1 MWKSLLILLLLLPLQ
16 ERQDYPL
23 KNGRPTTKGID
34 QYVEDHA
41 ESLIREYQ
49 DFIGDS
55 LYNIYIYTEDLTAN
69 GYYDPMELGR
79 YYPNEIFITNTEVF
93 LAYEL
98 SDFTKRGRDTVTAAN
113 LFVKAA
119 VFHELTHDLIYQTSM
134 EMSRIENIEVHR
146 AYQAFFRIY
155 GDHNDLGTKFIEEG
169 ICEYVT
175 GEMGEIIPPSNPF
188 IPKNMAD
195 LTKKE
200 NNFNIYY
207 KYSSHYLSR
216 FLDTT
221 GIKRGIKILL
231 HNPPPSNE
239 EILNPELFFTRLQG
253 ID

>member
-1 MWKSLLILLLLLPLQ
+1 MWKSILVLILFFPLQ

-23 KNGRPTTKGID
+23 KNGRPTTRGIEK
-34 QYVEDHA
+34 YVEDHS
-41 ESLIREYQ
+41 ESLIRDYQ
-49 DFIGDS
+49 DFIGDT
-55 LYNIYIYTEDLTAN
+55 LYNIYIYTEDLTDN

-98 SDFTKRGRDTVTAAN
+98 SEFSKRGRDTVTDTN

-119 VFHELTHDLIYQTSM
+119 VFHELTHDYIYQVSM
-134 EMSRIENIEVHR
+134 EMSRIENIEVYR

-155 GDHNDLGTKFIEEG
+155 GDKNELGAKFIEEG

-175 GEMGEIIPPSNPF
+175 EKMGEIIPPRKPF
-188 IPKNMAD
+188 IPKSIED
-195 LTKKE
+195 LSKE
-200 NNFNIYY
+200 ENSFNIYY
-207 KYSSHYLSR
+207 KYSAHYLSGL
-216 FLDTT
+216 LDTT
-221 GIKRGIKILL
+221 GIKMGIKILL

-239 EILNPELFFTRLQG
+239 EILDPELFFTRLQG

>member
-1 MWKSLLILLLLLPLQ
+1 MSVSILIFLLLISPQ
-16 ERQDYPL
+16 ERQNYPL
-23 KNGRPTTKGID
+23 KNGRPTTKGIER
-34 QYVEDHA
+34 YVEDN
-41 ESLIREYQ
+41 SDLLVREYQ

-69 GYYDPMELGR
+69 GYFDPRELGR

-93 LAYEL
+93 MAYEL
-98 SDFTKRGRDTVTAAN
+98 GWLTKRGRDTVLASN

-119 VFHELTHDLIYQTSM
+119 VFHELTHDYIYQLSL
-134 EMSRIENIEVHR
+134 EMSQIEKIPVNK

-155 GDHNDLGTKFIEEG
+155 SNKNQMGAKFIEEG

-175 GEMGEIIPPSNPF
+175 GEMGEIIAPKKPF
-188 IPKNMAD
+188 IPINMAD
-195 LTKKE
+195 L
-200 NNFNIYY
+200 NNEERSFDIYY
-207 KYSSHYLSR
+207 KYSSHYLSK

-231 HNPPPSNE
+231 HNPPPSKE

-253 ID
+253 IE

>member
-1 MWKSLLILLLLLPLQ
+1 
-16 ERQDYPL
+16 
-23 KNGRPTTKGID
+23 
-34 QYVEDHA
+34 VEDHA
-41 ESLIREYQ
+41 EALIREYQ

-55 LYNIYIYTEDLTAN
+55 LYNIYIYTEDLTDN
-69 GYYDPMELGR
+69 GYNDSMELGR

-98 SDFTKRGRDTVTAAN
+98 NDLTKKKRESISPSN

-134 EMSRIENIEVHR
+134 EMSRMENIRVDK

-155 GDHNDLGTKFIEEG
+155 GDQNEMGAKFIEEG

-175 GEMGEIIPPSNPF
+175 GEMGEIIPPRKPF
-188 IPKNMAD
+188 IPKKRAD
-195 LTKKE
+195 L
-200 NNFNIYY
+200 NNEELAFDIYY
-207 KYSSHYLSR
+207 KYSSHYLSE

-221 GIKRGIKILL
+221 GIKQGIKILL
-231 HNPPPSNE
+231 HNAPPNQE
-239 EILNPELFFTRLQG
+239 EILNPDLFFARLRG